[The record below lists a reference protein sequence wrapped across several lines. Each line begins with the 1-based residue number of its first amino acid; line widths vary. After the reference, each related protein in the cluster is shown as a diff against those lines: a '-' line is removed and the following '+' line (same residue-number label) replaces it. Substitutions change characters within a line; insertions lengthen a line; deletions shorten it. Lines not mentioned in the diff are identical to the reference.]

1 MDKVDAHKLGAE
13 GRGNR
18 GKMVIRLRQ
27 QAGMKA
33 VESPRV
39 VGVQVRT
46 ADRGLRTARAA
57 SEGGVAEEALGRPH
71 GACRKLAMALGVWNR
86 PRIVGSMPPR
96 MVLPF
101 APWTRRVV
109 QALIWARF
117 GIAVPERRVGECLN
131 RGEHSAS
138 RPVKRVLE
146 QCPAFLR
153 QIASCS

>member
-33 VESPRV
+33 VESPRL

-46 ADRGLRTARAA
+46 TDRGLRTARAA

-71 GACRKLAMALGVWNR
+71 GACRKLAMALGGGTASGLSGRCR
-86 PRIVGSMPPR
+86 PGWCCRLRHGP
-96 MVLPF
+96 
-101 APWTRRVV
+101 
-109 QALIWARF
+109 
-117 GIAVPERRVGECLN
+117 GEWY
-131 RGEHSAS
+131 
-138 RPVKRVLE
+138 KR
-146 QCPAFLR
+146 
-153 QIASCS
+153 